1 MNVAREQ
8 LNIPMVVHPEDL
20 ASPHLDDLSGMTY
33 LSYYMM
39 PDSPGYFATR
49 REIRKI
55 LQSGTIDNFTVRC
68 IFFFSSAAHLLL
80 AFCGLSSFACQLL
93 LLGCS
98 HPDSPAKN
106 TPVAHEEAK
115 SQRSEHPDSPAI
127 DLHSGV

>member
-1 MNVAREQ
+1 MDNVVSSWSSQKTEILPVTPFEHITLCVSAVCCHRLENCTNAMNVARDK

-80 AFCGLSSFACQLL
+80 AFRVFSGFA
-93 LLGCS
+93 
-98 HPDSPAKN
+98 
-106 TPVAHEEAK
+106 
-115 SQRSEHPDSPAI
+115 
-127 DLHSGV
+127 